1 MRKFSLRALCQIISP
16 AGALILILATGRLA
30 LAQSNA
36 VDGAV
41 KGYVTDVTGAAIS
54 NADVTLT
61 NNGSNV
67 ASRQTSGSDGYF
79 RYPLVPLG
87 TYTLSVKALGYEEY
101 RRNGITVDAGSD
113 VAITAAM
120 RIGAENVI
128 VNVAADASM
137 LESATPAI
145 GGVVTEKEM
154 DDLPITSRNV
164 YNLFFFVPGAKG
176 IPSDNFAT
184 PGYSFGGILRA
195 SWTLDG
201 IDNADRATT
210 SPLRLVIV
218 TPGAV
223 KQVQVLA
230 NGYQAE
236 FGKSSGGQTS
246 VITRGG
252 DDQWRASALYLFRP
266 QQLAAI
272 PALGKTRTDL
282 HWYMT
287 EGNVGGPILRHKLF
301 FFANYEHNPYVQPN
315 PNTITATTVAAL
327 GLTPDQIDTQDSG
340 QNYDSP
346 SLRIDYNLS
355 AKNSGFLRY
364 VHFSN
369 NSPFAGSGGLITN
382 TRSTHNFD
390 SQDGGE
396 AQLATILTPNFLN
409 ELRFGINRRETKGG
423 AQFEPGLT
431 DVDVNISGYA
441 DIGNSPSTSN
451 LIERL
456 NQIVDNVT
464 WQHGKHTIKGGGD
477 YQWTQYF
484 TKAAAARTFT
494 FSGLTAAGP
503 RGAVTALN
511 QYLGTVAGTIDPA
524 TNLPYTYTSLSLALG
539 DPSTARK
546 MQFFNA
552 FVQDQYR
559 FRRNFSLTAGLRY
572 EKQLYPEGSPDS
584 TFAPAHLQLHSR
596 SQSLAPRVS
605 LTWQPMP
612 STMISAA
619 GGLYFDVPN
628 LLFFT
633 TIVSTDGNSYHTYTV
648 AGGASGA
655 PTYPNVPDSVSS
667 AFLPKPNLYVFDP
680 NFQSMYAVHGNLRLQ
695 QALSPNFMLT
705 MSYMFVG
712 TRFGPYVYDANLSP
726 TGQTLADGRP
736 IYTTSPRP
744 NANYGVI
751 YQYTSHGT
759 SNYNGLDVTL
769 DKRLSKNLQ
778 FTANYSWS
786 HALGDS
792 DQNGYVAS
800 DPSNVRRDY
809 GNMSTDVRNYFIAR
823 GLYRTSF
830 RSKPVRWAS
839 GTGVSLMSMI
849 TSGYPLDARTTDLNG
864 DLASNDRPLFVER
877 NAFRGP
883 NYVRFDAR
891 ASKVFTF
898 KEKYHLEAII
908 EGSNIFNHKN
918 AACSVIGCN
927 SAVNGAYGSGTTP
940 ASTFGNVTV
949 AAQSRTAQVGGRFSF

>member
-1 MRKFSLRALCQIISP
+1 MPCISVRARWL
-16 AGALILILATGRLA
+16 ALILLLATGKLA
-30 LAQSNA
+30 VAQSNA

-41 KGYVTDVTGAAIS
+41 KGYVTDASGAAIA

-61 NNGSNV
+61 NNGDNV
-67 ASRQTSGSDGYF
+67 ASRQASGEDGFF

-87 TYTLSVKALGYEEY
+87 TYTLSVKAPGHEEY
-101 RRNGITVDAGSD
+101 RRSGITVDAGSD
-113 VAITAAM
+113 VAVTAALK
-120 RIGAENVI
+120 IGEENVT
-128 VNVAADASM
+128 VNVSADASM

-145 GGVVTEKEM
+145 GGVVTQKEM

-184 PGYSFGGILRA
+184 PGYSFGGVLRA
-195 SWTLDG
+195 SWSLDG

-218 TPGAV
+218 TPGAM
-223 KQVQVLA
+223 KQIQVLA

-252 DDQWRASALYLFRP
+252 DDHWHASATYLYRP

-272 PALGKTRTDL
+272 PALAKVKTNL
-282 HWYMT
+282 KWYMA
-287 EGNVGGPILRHKLF
+287 EGNIGGPIIRHKLF
-301 FFANYEHNPYVQPN
+301 FFTNYEHNPYVQPN
-315 PNTITATTVAAL
+315 PSTITATTIAAL
-327 GLTPDQIDTQDSG
+327 GITPDQVSAQDSG

-346 SLRIDYNLS
+346 SIRVDYNLN
-355 AKNSGFLRY
+355 AKNAGFLRY
-364 VHFSN
+364 VRFTNH
-369 NSPFAGSGGLITN
+369 SPYGGAGGLITN
-382 TRSTHNFD
+382 SRSTQSFD
-390 SQDGGE
+390 NQDGGE
-396 AQLATILTPNFLN
+396 AQLATTLTPNLLN
-409 ELRFGINRRETKGG
+409 ELRFGVNRRETKGG
-423 AQFEPGLT
+423 AQFAPSPT
-431 DVDVNISGYA
+431 DVDVNIAGYA

-456 NQIVDNVT
+456 NQVVDNVT
-464 WQHGKHTIKGGGD
+464 WQHGKHAVKGGGD
-477 YQWTQYF
+477 YQWTDYF
-484 TKAAAARTFT
+484 TQAAAARTFT
-494 FSGLTAAGP
+494 FSGLSASGT
-503 RGAVTALN
+503 RGSVSALN
-511 QYLGTVAGTIDPA
+511 QYLNTIAGTIDPA
-524 TNLPYTYTSLSLALG
+524 TKRSYTYTSLSLALG
-539 DPSTARK
+539 DPRTTRK

-559 FRRNFSLTAGLRY
+559 FARNFSVTGGLRY
-572 EKQLYPEGSPDS
+572 EKQLYPEGSSDA
-584 TFAPAHLQLHSR
+584 TYAPARQQLHSR
-596 SQSLAPRVS
+596 SLSLAPRVN
-605 LTWQPMP
+605 LTWQPNP
-612 STMISAA
+612 TTMISAA

-633 TIVSTDGNSYHTYTV
+633 TVASTDGNSYHTYTV

-655 PTYPNVPDSVSS
+655 PTFPNVPDSVSS
-667 AFLPKPNLYVFDP
+667 AFLPKPNLYTFDP
-680 NFQSMYAVHGNLRLQ
+680 DFHSMYAVHANARVQ
-695 QALSPNFMLT
+695 QQLSSNFMLT

-712 TRFGPYVYDANLSP
+712 TRFGPYVYDMNLTP
-726 TGQTLADGRP
+726 TGRTLADGRP
-736 IYTTSPRP
+736 IYSTSPRP
-744 NANYGVI
+744 NAHYGVM

-769 DKRLSKNLQ
+769 DKRLSHNLQ

-792 DQNGYVAS
+792 DQNGYVVS
-800 DPSNVRRDY
+800 DPSNVHRDY
-809 GNMSTDVRNYFIAR
+809 GNLSTDVRNYFIAR

-830 RSKPVRWAS
+830 RSKPVLWAN
-839 GTGVSLMSMI
+839 GIGVSLMSMI

-891 ASKVFTF
+891 ASKVFAF
-898 KEKYHLEAII
+898 REKYNLEAIV
-908 EGSNIFNHKN
+908 EGSNVFNHEN

-927 SAVNGAYGSGTTP
+927 SAVNGSYGSGTTP
-940 ASTFGNVTV
+940 AATFGNITA
-949 AAQSRTAQVGGRFSF
+949 AAQSRTAQVGARFSF

>member
-1 MRKFSLRALCQIISP
+1 MRMSSVRVLCQTIS
-16 AGALILILATGRLA
+16 ALALILILAAGHVA

-41 KGYVTDVTGAAIS
+41 KGYVTDASGAAIA

-67 ASRQTSGSDGYF
+67 ASRQTSGKDGYF

-87 TYTLSVKALGYEEY
+87 TYTLSVKASGYEEY

-113 VAITAAM
+113 VAVTAALK
-120 RIGAENVI
+120 IGSENVT
-128 VNVAADASM
+128 VNVSADASM
-137 LESATPAI
+137 LESTTPAI
-145 GGVVTEKEM
+145 GGVITQKEM

-223 KQVQVLA
+223 KQIQVFA

-252 DDQWRASALYLFRP
+252 DDQWHASALYLYRP

-272 PALGKTRTDL
+272 PSLGKVKTDL
-282 HWYMT
+282 HWYMA
-287 EGNVGGPILRHKLF
+287 EGNIGGPIIRHKLF

-315 PNTITATTVAAL
+315 PNTITAATIAAL
-327 GLTPDQIDTQDSG
+327 GLTPDQIATQDTG

-346 SLRIDYNLS
+346 SIRLDYNLS

-364 VHFSN
+364 VHFTN
-369 NSPFAGSGGLITN
+369 NSPYSGSGGLLTN
-382 TRSTHNFD
+382 SRSTHNFD
-390 SQDGGE
+390 NQDGGE
-396 AQLATILTPNFLN
+396 VQLATVLTPNLLN
-409 ELRFGINRRETKGG
+409 EVRFGINRRETKGG
-423 AQFEPGLT
+423 AQIVPSAT

-456 NQIVDNVT
+456 NQVVDNVT

-477 YQWTQYF
+477 YQWTDYF
-484 TKAAAARTFT
+484 TQAAAPRTFT
-494 FSGLTAAGP
+494 FSGLAAAGP
-503 RGAVTALN
+503 RGSVTALN
-511 QYLGTVAGTIDPA
+511 QYLGAAAGTIDPA
-524 TNLPYTYTSLSLALG
+524 TGLPYTYTTLSLALG
-539 DPSTARK
+539 DPSTSRK

-559 FRRNFSLTAGLRY
+559 FLRTFSFTAGLRY

-584 TFAPAHLQLHSR
+584 TFTPAHRQLPSR
-596 SQSLAPRVS
+596 NLSLAPRAN
-605 LTWQPMP
+605 LTWQPNP
-612 STMISAA
+612 TTMVSAA

-633 TIVSTDGNSYHTYTV
+633 TLVSTDGNNYHTYTV

-655 PTYPNVPDSVSS
+655 PTFPNVPDSVSS
-667 AFLPKPNLYVFDP
+667 TFLPKPNLYTFDP
-680 NFQSMYAVHGNLRLQ
+680 DFHSMYAVHANARVQQVLTSNL
-695 QALSPNFMLT
+695 MLT
-705 MSYMFVG
+705 ISYMFVG

-736 IYTTSPRP
+736 IYSTSPRP
-744 NANYGVI
+744 NANYGVM

-769 DKRLSKNLQ
+769 DKRLSRNLQ
-778 FTANYSWS
+778 FTVNYSWS

-792 DQNGYVAS
+792 DQNGYVVS

-823 GLYRTSF
+823 GIYRTSF
-830 RSKPVRWAS
+830 RPKPLRWAS
-839 GTGVSLMSMI
+839 GIGVSLMSMI

-883 NYVRFDAR
+883 NYIRFDAR
-891 ASKVFTF
+891 ASKVFRF
-898 KEKYHLEAII
+898 KEKYSLEAII
-908 EGSNIFNHKN
+908 EGSNIFNHEN

-940 ASTFGNVTV
+940 AATFGNITA